1 MRTMI
6 RSLIVASVL
15 AWPAVADAGPVEDFA
30 AAFGICGNG
39 DDTACGEAVWTFVDV
54 TGDDHLTT
62 AELSRLLRVASEWT
76 VAEQGGVDGL
86 GLGGAGVNEE
96 MGRTGAVV
104 MGFLGGPLTAKLVL
118 ENFDYDGDGRL
129 ARAEVFADAG
139 QGAFVTTIKA
149 QMEQLPQYA
158 SLIMM
163 AVMAAQEQGMMGGG
177 DAMQSG
183 DGATMISPEPEP
195 EPTSE
200 AAMVEPAATG
210 PSFALRNVDNMVL
223 TDGGIDIFVISGEIV
238 NLTGQTLAVPD
249 AVARV
254 FDGNRQVLKTWRFA
268 PSPSRLGPN
277 ESAAFIGRLDN
288 APQDVADW
296 SVVLADGG

>member
-1 MRTMI
+1 
-6 RSLIVASVL
+6 
-15 AWPAVADAGPVEDFA
+15 
-30 AAFGICGNG
+30 
-39 DDTACGEAVWTFVDV
+39 
-54 TGDDHLTT
+54 
-62 AELSRLLRVASEWT
+62 
-76 VAEQGGVDGL
+76 
-86 GLGGAGVNEE
+86 
-96 MGRTGAVV
+96 
-104 MGFLGGPLTAKLVL
+104 
-118 ENFDYDGDGRL
+118 
-129 ARAEVFADAG
+129 
-139 QGAFVTTIKA
+139 
-149 QMEQLPQYA
+149 
-158 SLIMM
+158 
-163 AVMAAQEQGMMGGG
+163 MMGGG

-183 DGATMISPEPEP
+183 DGATMMSPEPEP

-268 PSPSRLGPN
+268 PSPSRLGPD